1 MAEAVAMVTAAAT
14 AEEEVR
20 RNVIREI
27 TNVLTRLPII
37 VTTDI
42 GNMTNTAQTAAT
54 IQPED
59 ATAVQ
64 AAATQVAEVLRN
76 VTMETINAMMIHHTD
91 APAAA
96 GLTMNT
102 AQTDATIQQEN
113 ATAVQAAA
121 TQVAEVLRQ
130 VQHRALLK

>member
-64 AAATQVAEVLRN
+64 AAEVLRN
-76 VTMETINAMMIHHTD
+76 VTTETINAMMIHHTD